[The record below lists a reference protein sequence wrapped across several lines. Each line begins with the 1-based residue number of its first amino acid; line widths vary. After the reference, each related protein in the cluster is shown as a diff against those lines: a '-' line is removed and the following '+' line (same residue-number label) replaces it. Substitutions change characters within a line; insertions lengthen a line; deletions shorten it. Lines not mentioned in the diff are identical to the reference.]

1 MIRLVAGAVLLGLLS
16 SAYGRTCDPDEGT
29 EPLPCDPNVCF
40 PPDCACET
48 TEPKVTLADR
58 PQIVY
63 LTFDDAIRQLDYD
76 LYMSQIFGGNYTNPN
91 GCPIR
96 GTFYVCARGNDYS
109 LAHKYYSEGHEIA
122 AHSITHR
129 NNQEYWKNLNQSE
142 WEAEM
147 GGMRQMLSTYA
158 NISEEAI
165 RGTRAPFLQGGGDR
179 QFNMMEEVG
188 YTYDCGMPSQTNGFL
203 ALDEGRWPY
212 SLDYSVVELQQ
223 ACQVE
228 ECPTCSHPGIW
239 TQPMLDLEDNL
250 IGPDGHGYPCAM
262 LDSCLGNENEDD
274 VYNMLTKNFYKAYN
288 GNTRAPIGF
297 YTHAAWFFGYDYR
310 FEAYKRVLEE
320 ITQLPDVWI
329 VPVWAGLS
337 YRMNP
342 VTNAELV
349 NGTLPEFNCDAN
361 PVYAC
366 TPNSC
371 AYEDVNYP
379 EDDMVHTEEYIK
391 VCGSCPANF
400 PWIHNPMG
408 N

>member
-1 MIRLVAGAVLLGLLS
+1 MTRLVVIAILLGLS
-16 SAYGRTCDPDEGT
+16 FSVHARTCDPNEGT
-29 EPLPCDPNVCF
+29 EPLPCDPKNCT
-40 PPDCACET
+40 PPACACET
-48 TEPKVTLADR
+48 TEPEVLLADR

-63 LTFDDAIRQLDYD
+63 LTFDDAVRALDD
-76 LYMSQIFGGNYTNPN
+76 ELYMEQIFNGTYTNPN

-96 GTFYVCARGNDYS
+96 ATHYISARGNDYS
-109 LAHKYYSEGHEIA
+109 IVQKYRSMGHEIA

-129 NNQEYWKNLNQSE
+129 GPPEYFKNLNQSE

-147 GGMRQMLSTYA
+147 GGIRQMLSAYG
-158 NISEEAI
+158 NVPESEV

-179 QFNMMEEVG
+179 QFNMMEELG
-188 YTYDCGMPSQTNGFL
+188 FTYDCSMPTQDNGYIY
-203 ALDEGRWPY
+203 LDYGRWPY
-212 SLDYSVVELQQ
+212 SLDYKVVELQQ

-228 ECPTCSHPGIW
+228 QCPVCTHPGIW

-262 LDSCLGNENEDD
+262 LDSCLGNENADD
-274 VYNMLTKNFYKAYN
+274 VYNMLKKNFYRSYN
-288 GNTRAPIGF
+288 GHTRAPIGF

-310 FEAYKRVLEE
+310 YEGYKRIIDE

-342 VTNAELV
+342 VTNDELL
-349 NGTLPEFNCDAN
+349 NGTLPEFNCDAY
-361 PVYAC
+361 PEYDCKPKACGYDDVY
-366 TPNSC
+366 
-371 AYEDVNYP
+371 YP
-379 EDDMVHTEEYIK
+379 EDGMDHTSEYIT
-391 VCGSCPANF
+391 VCGSCPPNY
-400 PWIHNPMG
+400 PWLHNPMG